1 MGKPTYYKEILKNLD
16 IIFDYLTIEE
26 LTLMIGVSK
35 FFWYVATMDKLYLKF
50 GIVASETYDEESLW
64 SYHISEIYSN
74 PKFKN
79 RSESNSA
86 SRHMKS
92 YSNFVFMLWNFNLL
106 LK

>member
-1 MGKPTYYKEILKNLD
+1 
-16 IIFDYLTIEE
+16 
-26 LTLMIGVSK
+26 
-35 FFWYVATMDKLYLKF
+35 MDKLQSKFIYFKINKSVYLKF

-92 YSNFVFMLWNFNLL
+92 YSNFVFML
-106 LK
+106 